1 MALTAGDILQVSLR
15 GTLFEQRML
24 TVLHYRVIT
33 GSASG
38 TVYGDVLSWA
48 QYFGGLTGAGQL
60 LDLYLAT
67 CCPEYLLEQVRV
79 QRVAPDRSAYAVEN
93 VNAFGTHANA
103 CRTANLSCSITKRGN
118 GGGRWA
124 TGRVQMPGLPSDNVV
139 DGEIAVGAQVD
150 YVNLGNQFA
159 ANQNNA
165 GITQTVQPVIF
176 NPGRTPNWVEILNW
190 LPQTTARTMHRRTLR
205 LGE

>member
-48 QYFGGLTGAGQL
+48 QYFGGLTGVGEL
-60 LDLYLAT
+60 LTVYLAT
-67 CCPEYLLEQVRV
+67 CCPEYLLEDVRV
-79 QRVAPDRSAYAVEN
+79 QRVAPDRSAYAVEA
-93 VNAFGTHANA
+93 VNLFGSNANA
-103 CRTANLSCSITKRGN
+103 CRTANISASITKRGN

-124 TGRVQMPGLPSDNVV
+124 TGRVQMPGLPSDNVL
-139 DGEIAVGAQVD
+139 DGNITVGALID
-150 YVNLGNQFA
+150 YSTLANSFSGNHT
-159 ANQNNA
+159 NA
-165 GITQTVQPVIF
+165 GITQSVQPVIF
-176 NPGRTPNWVEILNW
+176 NPGRTPNYVEILNW
-190 LPQTTARTMHRRTLR
+190 LPQNTARTMHRRTLR